1 MTGWRTLH
9 ATVAQ
14 PDELPSAADIEAFIN
29 ERTDRSHR
37 VWQHGDRL
45 KIYKSGRD
53 SDPLF
58 KWAERHAD
66 ALETVGFGRGNDTG
80 PGPDTV
86 TFYKADD
93 GELEKAGQSR
103 RCPVAK
109 DGLRIEATR

>member
-14 PDELPSAADIEAFIN
+14 PDELPSADDIEAFIN
-29 ERTDRSHR
+29 ERTDRNHR
-37 VWQHGDRL
+37 VRQHDDRL

-58 KWAERHAD
+58 EWAERHAD

-80 PGPDTV
+80 PGPDRV
-86 TFYKADD
+86 TFYEADD